1 MPDQSDPDAILP
13 PLRYRR
19 ADGVFL
25 LYNIALS
32 AAFVA
37 AAPFYLWKGRRTG
50 KYLRTFRERLGRL
63 PPLNRGGERSIW
75 VHAVSVGEVLAVR
88 GLVES
93 LRRRFPARRVFLS
106 TTTVTGNAVA
116 SQSVAADG
124 LFFAPFDWPGP
135 VRRALEAVDPALLV
149 LVETELWPN
158 LIHEARRRGT
168 RVALVNGR
176 ISPRSFPRYRR
187 VRALLRGVLEEVDLF
202 LMQGEAHARRVREM
216 GAPEGRVRV
225 VGNLKYDAPPAGSTG
240 EAGGLIAAEA
250 GRPVWVAGSTARGE
264 ETLVLEAFRRAR
276 ERVASLRLVLAP
288 RHPER
293 FEEAA
298 ALVAAAGFP
307 CARRSRLGAGGWREG
322 DVLLLDT
329 LGELAAAYAAATV
342 VFVGGSLVPAGGH
355 NVLEPA
361 AQARA
366 IVVGPHMENFQE
378 IADDFTAAGALI
390 TVRSAGELADAVIGL
405 LLDEQRR
412 DAMGGK
418 ARAVLERHRG
428 AVSATL
434 EALSGLVA

>member
-1 MPDQSDPDAILP
+1 M
-13 PLRYRR
+13 RYRR

-93 LRRRFPARRVFLS
+93 LRRRFPGRRVFLS
-106 TTTVTGNAVA
+106 TTTVTGNTVA
-116 SQSVAADG
+116 RQSVATDG

-168 RVALVNGR
+168 RIALVNGR

-187 VRALLRGVLEEVDLF
+187 LRALLREVLEEVDLF

-216 GAPEGRVRV
+216 GAPADRVRV
-225 VGNLKYDAPPAGSTG
+225 LGNLKYDAPPAGSGG

-276 ERVASLRLVLAP
+276 ERVPSLRLVLAP

-298 ALVAAAGFP
+298 ALVAAAGFHG
-307 CARRSRLGAGGWREG
+307 ARRSRLGAGGWREG

-329 LGELAAAYAAATV
+329 LGELAAAYAGATV
-342 VFVGGSLVPAGGH
+342 VFVGGSLVAAGGH
-355 NVLEPA
+355 NVLEP
-361 AQARA
+361 
-366 IVVGPHMENFQE
+366 
-378 IADDFTAAGALI
+378 
-390 TVRSAGELADAVIGL
+390 
-405 LLDEQRR
+405 
-412 DAMGGK
+412 
-418 ARAVLERHRG
+418 
-428 AVSATL
+428 
-434 EALSGLVA
+434 

>member
-1 MPDQSDPDAILP
+1 
-13 PLRYRR
+13 LRYRR
-19 ADGVFL
+19 ADGVLL

-75 VHAVSVGEVLAVR
+75 VHAVSVGEVLAAR

-93 LRRRFPARRVFLS
+93 LKRRLPGRRIFLS

-116 SQSVAADG
+116 SQNAVADG

-187 VRALLRGVLEEVDLF
+187 LRGLLRDVLAEVDLF

-216 GAPEGRVRV
+216 GAPADRVRV
-225 VGNLKYDAPPAGSTG
+225 LGNLKYDAPPAR
-240 EAGGLIAAEA
+240 GGGPASAIVSEE

-264 ETLVLEAFRRAR
+264 EELVLEAFGRAR
-276 ERVASLRLVLAP
+276 ERVPALRLVLAP

-293 FEEAA
+293 FDEAA
-298 ALVAAAGFP
+298 ALVTAAGLR
-307 CARRSRLGAGGWREG
+307 CARRSRLGAEGWRDG
-322 DVLLLDT
+322 DVLVLDT
-329 LGELAAAYAAATV
+329 MGELAAAYGAATV

-361 AQARA
+361 ALARA
-366 IVVGPHMENFQE
+366 IVVGPHMQNFQE
-378 IADDFTAAGALI
+378 IAEDFTSEGALV
-390 TVRSAGELADAVIGL
+390 TVRSAEELAGAVVAL
-405 LLDEQRR
+405 VEDEPRR
-412 DAMGGK
+412 AEMGSR

-428 AVSATL
+428 AVDATVSAL
-434 EALSGLVA
+434 IGLVA

>member
-1 MPDQSDPDAILP
+1 
-13 PLRYRR
+13 LRYRR
-19 ADGVFL
+19 ADGVLL

-32 AAFVA
+32 AAFLV

-63 PPLNRGGERSIW
+63 PPLERGGERSIW

-93 LRRRFPARRVFLS
+93 LKRRFPGRRVFLS

-116 SQSVAADG
+116 RQGGVGDG

-187 VRALLRGVLEEVDLF
+187 LRGLLRDVLAEVDLF

-216 GAPEGRVRV
+216 GAPADRVRV
-225 VGNLKYDAPPAGSTG
+225 LGNLKYDAPVAVSGAPA
-240 EAGGLIAAEA
+240 AAASDE
-250 GRPVWVAGSTARGE
+250 GRPLWVAGSTAAGE
-264 ETLVLEAFRRAR
+264 EALVLEAFRRAR
-276 ERVASLRLVLAP
+276 EQVPGLRLLLAP

-293 FEEAA
+293 FDAVA
-298 ALVAAAGFP
+298 ALVAAAGFE
-307 CARRSRLGAGGWREG
+307 CARRSRLAGGPWRGGE
-322 DVLLLDT
+322 VLLLDT
-329 LGELAAAYAAATV
+329 MGELAAAYAAATV

-366 IVVGPHMENFQE
+366 IVVGPHMQNFQE
-378 IADDFTAAGALI
+378 IADDFRAEGALLA
-390 TVRSAGELADAVIGL
+390 VRSAGELADAVVALVQDQG
-405 LLDEQRR
+405 RR
-412 DAMGGK
+412 AEMGRK
-418 ARAVLERHRG
+418 AQALLERHRG
-428 AVSATL
+428 AVDATVSALT
-434 EALSGLVA
+434 GLVA